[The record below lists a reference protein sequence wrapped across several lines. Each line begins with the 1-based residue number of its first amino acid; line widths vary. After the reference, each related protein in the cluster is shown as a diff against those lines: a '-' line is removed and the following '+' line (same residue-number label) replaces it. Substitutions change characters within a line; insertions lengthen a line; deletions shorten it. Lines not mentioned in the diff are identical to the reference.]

1 MALNAYL
8 KITGQKQ
15 GAINGSVTQKGH
27 ENSILIH
34 AFSNEIDSPRDP
46 ASGLPTG
53 KRMHKPCFL
62 LKEVD
67 KSSPLL
73 WNALTNN
80 ENLTSC
86 QIQFWTPA
94 NAAAGTGVGV
104 EKQVYTVTLTNASIA
119 SMVQSMPSNVD
130 PSTAKLSLQEEIT
143 LTYQKIQWTWNDG
156 GVTAG
161 DDWEAAVA

>member
-8 KITGQKQ
+8 TLKGQKQ
-15 GAINGSVTQKGH
+15 GTISGSVTQRGH

-34 AFSNEIDSPRDP
+34 SFSHEIDSPRDP

-53 KRMHKPCFL
+53 KRMHKPVFF

-80 ENLTSC
+80 ENLTSV
-86 QIQFWTPA
+86 QIQFWAPGV
-94 NAAAGTGVGV
+94 AATGTTAP
-104 EKQVYTVTLTNASIA
+104 EKQIYTVTLTNASIA
-119 SMVQSMPSNVD
+119 SMLQSMPNNLDASA
-130 PSTAKLSLQEEIT
+130 TKLALQEEIT

-156 GVTAG
+156 GMTAS
-161 DDWEAAVA
+161 DDWEAPVA